1 MCAPQMQQ
9 GKAEYD
15 PMGSLGAY
23 RTLGDHR
30 RAGFPAP
37 QIEAMAFWSG
47 CHGAFRERWRLFGA
61 PIDRYAISVT
71 DGANLS
77 VESLSRA
84 TFGSAARGRRQ
95 GRVCRSEEHTSEL
108 QSLMRISYAVFCL
121 KK

>member
-37 QIEAMAFWSG
+37 HIEAMAPWSG
-47 CHGAFRERWRLFGA
+47 CHGAFRERGRQFGA
-61 PIDRYAISVT
+61 PLRRYAISVP
-71 DGANLS
+71 DGAHLAVQALS
-77 VESLSRA
+77 SA
-84 TFGSAARGRRQ
+84 TYASHARGMRRSNEQ
-95 GRVCRSEEHTSEL
+95 RVGYECVSKS
-108 QSLMRISYAVFCL
+108 ISRWATNH
-121 KK
+121 